1 MTTICNHC
9 KCELHERDCYDVRV
23 AKKRWVHKACYPVRI
38 QQRPNLAP
46 GHDKPSDLPMDVK
59 NTLRGGR

>member
-9 KCELHERDCYDVRV
+9 HKELHERDCYDIRV
-23 AKKRWVHKACYPVRI
+23 APKRRVHKARYPIREAL
-38 QQRPNLAP
+38 RPKLAP
-46 GHDKPSDLPMDVK
+46 GYDKPSDLPMDVK